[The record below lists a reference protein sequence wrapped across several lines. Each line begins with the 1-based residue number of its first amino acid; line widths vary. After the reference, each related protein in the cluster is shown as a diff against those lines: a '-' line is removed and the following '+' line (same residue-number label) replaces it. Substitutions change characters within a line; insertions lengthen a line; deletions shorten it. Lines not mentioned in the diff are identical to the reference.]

1 MAGPTG
7 ASEGLSGET
16 WRSFALAWCCAMAVT
31 VLVISITV
39 LGRLQESPSEVAATF
54 VDELSSATTLAFAFV
69 LPGGVVL
76 WMRRARPTVL
86 ASVAVLA
93 VGLAAFAAVHIGGCF
108 ALRVLLYPGLVGQTY
123 GLDLTSREMPFEVAK
138 DLIAYGA
145 SAIGFAVILAWRRAS
160 PQVAEPSPG
169 PVVTFDIQDGPRM
182 VRASVADILAVRS
195 AGNYA
200 EFQLS
205 DGRRP
210 LMRISLSGLQDVLEP
225 QGFVRTHRS
234 WLVNAG
240 RVTGLRPEGSGDYA
254 IELGAIE
261 APLSRRFPT
270 ALAALRG

>member
-1 MAGPTG
+1 MAFT
-7 ASEGLSGET
+7 
-16 WRSFALAWCCAMAVT
+16 
-31 VLVISITV
+31 
-39 LGRLQESPSEVAATF
+39 
-54 VDELSSATTLAFAFV
+54 
-69 LPGGVVL
+69 
-76 WMRRARPTVL
+76 
-86 ASVAVLA
+86 
-93 VGLAAFAAVHIGGCF
+93 AVHIGGCF
-108 ALRVLLYPGLVGQTY
+108 ALRALLYPGLVGQTY

-160 PQVAEPSPG
+160 PPVTEPSPG
-169 PVVTFDIQDGPRM
+169 AVTFDIQDGARL

-261 APLSRRFPT
+261 APLSRRFPG